1 MNKYITD
8 KRKYCVRFLFTNK
21 EEAMSFK
28 LPDEYKIEFDLV
40 SNIDKDRGN
49 FIRIAQI
56 KPNQI

>member
-1 MNKYITD
+1 MNYITD
-8 KRKYCVRFLFTNK
+8 KRKYCIRFLFTNK
-21 EEAMSFK
+21 DEAINFK
-28 LPDEYKIEFDLV
+28 LPEEYVIEFDLI